1 MNLKIGD
8 VILGNGTIDNVLLRP
23 GNNTVPLR
31 GILDIRK
38 AVSNLGTIL
47 AAEADALSH
56 GNLMLAASGHST
68 IYNGFHIPYFEKVL
82 NNLTVTADVP
92 ILKVLFGTLSQLITS
107 NPGAISNVTS
117 ALGNTD
123 LTNSPNMTKS
133 VGDNE

>member
-1 MNLKIGD
+1 
-8 VILGNGTIDNVLLRP
+8 
-23 GNNTVPLR
+23 
-31 GILDIRK
+31 
-38 AVSNLGTIL
+38 
-47 AAEADALSH
+47 
-56 GNLMLAASGHST
+56 MLAASGHST